1 MPRLV
6 AAPQVPPGPPV
17 EEQYE
22 AAYALYEKGK
32 LKDALKQFKAFV
44 KKHPEHDYADNSF
57 YWMGEVYYDRRN
69 YKKALKVFSELVRKY
84 PQGNKAPDAL
94 LKIALS
100 YMSLNR
106 YSEGCQMLND
116 LQYRY
121 PNSEPAQKAYR
132 WRDRCGYWGGGGYT
146 YIQPYSS
153 NRPQPWYSDSAL
165 PKYW

>member
-1 MPRLV
+1 MTQCWQGGWSSNPQQLYRCGLSLV
-6 AAPQVPPGPPV
+6 YAKRYSEAIQTFQQFLNSYPQSSL
-17 EEQYE
+17 
-22 AAYALYEKGK
+22 ADNALYWTGEAYYAQKQYYQ
-32 LKDALKQFKAFV
+32 ALGYFQQV
-44 KKHPEHDYADNSF
+44 LS
-57 YWMGEVYYDRRN
+57 R
-69 YKKALKVFSELVRKY
+69 Y
-84 PQGNKAPDAL
+84 PQENKVPDAL

-106 YSEGCQMLND
+106 YSEGCQTLND

-132 WRDRCGYWGGGGYT
+132 WRDRCGYWGGGYT
-146 YIQPYSS
+146 YTQPYSS